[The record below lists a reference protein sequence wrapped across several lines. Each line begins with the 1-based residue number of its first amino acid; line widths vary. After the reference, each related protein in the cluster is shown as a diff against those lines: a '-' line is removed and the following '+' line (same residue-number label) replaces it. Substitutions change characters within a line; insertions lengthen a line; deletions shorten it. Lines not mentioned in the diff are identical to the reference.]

1 MSITTVTT
9 TVCDIEWTLE
19 GIAGL
24 LLLIF
29 LLLLFTVMSNTN
41 IPRRK
46 RE

>member
-1 MSITTVTT
+1 MPVTTVTT

-29 LLLLFTVMSNTN
+29 LLLLFAVLTKTN
-41 IPRRK
+41 SPKRRK
-46 RE
+46 R